1 MAAQQ
6 VLFGETV
13 AGMKKALKRTAYESD
28 SDNEIQH
35 YSNRGHKLKKRAL
48 FAHQGQLVPPS
59 GPEAYKEDVEY
70 AGQIRTIIN
79 RNPPLLDDEGYEVDS
94 DDDEERLQEAMAS
107 AAELNPYANIRLEQV
122 LAPLTA
128 ATDLPTHPILSK
140 PFTSKTLN
148 ELTDQSCNV
157 MRKENKA
164 LWRIE
169 HLFTKLI
176 GDHTWVP
183 CEMMLGPNDIELY
196 SDDYASLSRLRN
208 STGSPATLSGPGVN
222 GQVRQAGPHS
232 ATTHGSPPTHG
243 LATEKARI
251 EDAGDGDIYMTDAIM
266 NGSTGAGPEAHVG
279 EDGERDPGKIKAEK
293 RPANGAANEPDTSR
307 HGPNGEVPSSDDTKH
322 PGGNEKP
329 SSHSEAPSRQH
340 DQGPEPTAPGGN
352 GAAIQ
357 QDNDGST
364 STVPQPGQGTSGVN
378 ATTTTT
384 TTTNNN
390 NSEAM
395 SVAAEML
402 DELFVHPL
410 FRPPPNAQVDRGG
423 LSEAEAEDMRR
434 LVALYV
440 QKQEEICRG
449 AHKLHEG
456 LLKANRL
463 RKTVLQWAKAEAHC
477 GPNRD
482 MSDGEDWYD
491 KEEWGLTEDLKKGQ
505 DEEEEDTTTAPKKT
519 RNRRHD
525 R

>member
-6 VLFGETV
+6 ILFGETV

-28 SDNEIQH
+28 SDNEIEH

-59 GPEAYKEDVEY
+59 GPEVYKEEVEY
-70 AGQIRTIIN
+70 AGQSRSIIN

-107 AAELNPYANIRLEQV
+107 AAELNPYANIRLEHV
-122 LAPLTA
+122 LAPLTV
-128 ATDLPTHPILSK
+128 ATDLPTHPVLSK

-148 ELTDQSCNV
+148 ELADQSCSI

-164 LWRIE
+164 LWRIG
-169 HLFTKLI
+169 HLFTKLM

-183 CEMMLGPNDIELY
+183 CEMMLGPNDIDLY
-196 SDDYASLSRLRN
+196 SDDLATLSRLRN
-208 STGSPATLSGPGVN
+208 GTGSPVANAGPGVN
-222 GQVRQAGPHS
+222 GQARHAGSHS
-232 ATTHGSPPTHG
+232 VNHDSLSTHGV
-243 LATEKARI
+243 ATEGTGTGH
-251 EDAGDGDIYMTDAIM
+251 AGDGDISMTEATV
-266 NGSTGAGPEAHVG
+266 NGNTSTGTGTGPATHIG
-279 EDGERDPGKIKAEK
+279 EDEEQQDQGKIKAGK
-293 RPANGAANEPDTSR
+293 RLTNGAAKEPGASD
-307 HGPNGEVPSSDDTKH
+307 HGPNGEIPSSDKKN
-322 PGGNEKP
+322 PSGNNE
-329 SSHSEAPSRQH
+329 
-340 DQGPEPTAPGGN
+340 
-352 GAAIQ
+352 AAIQ
-357 QDNDGST
+357 GDREAKSTAGGGKKTDKRQDDQGST
-364 STVPQPGQGTSGVN
+364 RALTQSGSN
-378 ATTTTT
+378 T
-384 TTTNNN
+384 
-390 NSEAM
+390 SEAM
-395 SVAAEML
+395 AVAAEML

-423 LSEAEAEDMRR
+423 LSEAEAEEMRR

-505 DEEEEDTTTAPKKT
+505 DEEEEDNNHNNHNNTATAPKKT
-519 RNRRHD
+519 RNRR
-525 R
+525 